1 MRIAYVTS
9 HYPPSRGGIET
20 HVSRLAAHARRRG
33 HEVEVFTA
41 TRGDVVTASG
51 EVMVHR
57 FPSRGPT
64 AALQFPRGL
73 VRALRGRAGSFDL
86 VHGHNY
92 HGVSA
97 LMASAAWE
105 GPFVFTPHFHGEG
118 HTALA
123 NLAHRPYRILA
134 RRMFRR
140 TTQAICV
147 TAAEER
153 LLVAAFPG
161 IADRTEVIPNG
172 VDVDRIRAAAPFP
185 KERPLCLVV
194 GRFDAY
200 KRVDLA
206 LRAFSRLGA
215 DADMVV
221 IGQGAQE
228 AALRALVG
236 ELGIAERVR
245 FLSGLPTEELHRWLR
260 TADLAFT
267 LSLHEAFGLTLAE
280 ALAGGAKVVASDIP
294 AHREVAGGASEVVRL
309 VATDADVDAVAR
321 AAGQLLAI
329 PRGPDAP
336 LAGIASWS
344 EVGDRTLTL
353 YADVLGDR
361 TSS

>member
-20 HVSRLAAHARRRG
+20 HVSQLAVQARLRG

-41 TRGDVVTASG
+41 TRGDLTPGSDEVT
-51 EVMVHR
+51 VHR

-73 VRALRGRAGSFDL
+73 VAALRRRADRFDL
-86 VHGHNY
+86 VHAHNY
-92 HGVSA
+92 HGVAA
-97 LMASAAWE
+97 LMASSAWD

-123 NLAHRPYRILA
+123 NLAHRPYRIFA
-134 RRMFRR
+134 RRLFRR
-140 TTQAICV
+140 TDQAICV

-153 LLVAAFPG
+153 LLMAAFPEVVG
-161 IADRTEVIPNG
+161 RTRVIPNG

-185 KERPLCLVV
+185 KDRPVVLVV

-200 KRVDLA
+200 KRVDVA
-206 LRAFSRLGA
+206 LRAFSRLGT
-215 DADMVV
+215 DADLVL

-228 AALRALVG
+228 AALRRLVA
-236 ELGIAERVR
+236 ELGISERVR
-245 FLSGLPTEELHRWLR
+245 FLSGLPIDELHRWLR

-267 LSLHEAFGLTLAE
+267 LSLHEAFGLALAE

-294 AHREVAGGASEVVRL
+294 AHREVAGASPAEVHL
-309 VATDADVDAVAR
+309 VSTDADVEVVAR
-321 AAGQLLAI
+321 AARELLSGE
-329 PRGPDAP
+329 RGLDVP
-336 LAGIASWS
+336 LPGIASWADVA
-344 EVGDRTLTL
+344 ERTFVVYAGAVGD
-353 YADVLGDR
+353 A